1 MSKRINVLTNAANSI
16 TTTDHMLTTTDVLV
30 SYGGNFDGGTVTL
43 NILEQGNWEP
53 ITDGAFTSAGQKLLQ
68 LAQGVEI
75 QAVTS
80 GGGGSMS
87 VNLSIAPR
95 Y

>member
-1 MSKRINVLTNAANSI
+1 MSKRINILTGAANAV
-16 TTTDHMLTTTDVLV
+16 TTPSHTVTTVDVLV
-30 SYGGNFDGGTVTL
+30 SYGGVFDGGTITL
-43 NILEQGNWEP
+43 NMLEQGEWEP
-53 ITDGAFTSAGQKLLQ
+53 IIDGAFTGAGQKLLQ
-68 LAQGVEI
+68 LAQGVEL

-80 GGGGSMS
+80 GGGGSMA